1 MSELSDNWRSIDVKR
16 ERTHQALEAQL
27 VSGGRD
33 SMFSLL
39 KDLMVFAA
47 SVGHAKEVRTPLN
60 GETNGIT
67 LDTYHTDGKDGYIY
81 LFGLLEFQDGEC
93 LKIENLRSTIK
104 VYEEFCNTGLYEIQS
119 WLDSN
124 PSDPAGTDT
133 ILRKML
139 EKITSI
145 QEEDGVKPGDIEI
158 EI

>member
-1 MSELSDNWRSIDVKR
+1 MSELSDNWRTIDVKR
-16 ERTHQALEAQL
+16 ERAHQALETRL
-27 VSGGRD
+27 VSGRD
-33 SMFSLL
+33 SMFTLL

-47 SVGHAKEVRTPLN
+47 SVGYSKGVRTPLK

-81 LFGLLEFQDGEC
+81 LFGLLEFEDGEC
-93 LKIENLRSTIK
+93 LKIENLRSTVK
-104 VYEEFCNTGLYEIQS
+104 AYEEFCNTGLYEIQS
-119 WLDSN
+119 WLESD

-133 ILRKML
+133 ILIKML

-145 QEEDGVKPGDIEI
+145 QKEDGVEPGKIEI

>member
-16 ERTHQALEAQL
+16 ERTHQALETQL
-27 VSGGRD
+27 VSGRD

-47 SVGHAKEVRTPLN
+47 SVGYSKEVRTPLN

-81 LFGLLEFQDGEC
+81 LFGLLESQNGEC
-93 LKIENLRSTIK
+93 LKIENLRSTVK
-104 VYEEFCNTGLYEIQS
+104 AYEEFCNTGLYEIQS
-119 WLDSN
+119 WLESN
-124 PSDPAGTDT
+124 PADPTGTDT
-133 ILRKML
+133 ILEKML
-139 EKITSI
+139 ETITAI
-145 QEEDGVKPGDIEI
+145 QEEDGVKPGEIEI